1 MIVSVRCSEQWQ
13 RSNGV
18 PDVPVCRRSCFT
30 HVSSTFDRFSTILTN
45 KLIFSRCRVRIF
57 HPTSVIRRFLSPRIM
72 YRVACNEYR
81 DLWGQV
87 SRTIE
92 QISGG
97 VVIAAAAAA
106 AAAVI
111 LPLPSKDWEW
121 WMEIT
126 RVVLIFRSISRS
138 WDHEIVRYYFI
149 PFR

>member
-106 AAAVI
+106 AAAGNHSRGFDFSI
-111 LPLPSKDWEW
+111 NIPIMRSRNRTLLLYSIPLMLKCSAE
-121 WMEIT
+121 
-126 RVVLIFRSISRS
+126 S
-138 WDHEIVRYYFI
+138 
-149 PFR
+149 